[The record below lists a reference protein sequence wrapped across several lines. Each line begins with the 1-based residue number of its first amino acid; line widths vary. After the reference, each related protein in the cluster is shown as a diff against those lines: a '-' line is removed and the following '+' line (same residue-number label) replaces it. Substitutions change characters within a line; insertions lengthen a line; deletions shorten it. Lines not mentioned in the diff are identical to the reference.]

1 MQNRLPNIAPLPSR
15 RSIDTFARP
24 LTQIVDEKTNTIEVT
39 PTKPTS
45 DINETNLLEQLQ
57 EIIPNVNEVI

>member
-24 LTQIVDEKTNTIEVT
+24 LTQILDEKTNTIEVT
-39 PTKPTS
+39 PKKPTS
-45 DINETNLLEQLQ
+45 NIKETNLSAHLQ
-57 EIIPNVNEVI
+57 KIIPNVNEVI